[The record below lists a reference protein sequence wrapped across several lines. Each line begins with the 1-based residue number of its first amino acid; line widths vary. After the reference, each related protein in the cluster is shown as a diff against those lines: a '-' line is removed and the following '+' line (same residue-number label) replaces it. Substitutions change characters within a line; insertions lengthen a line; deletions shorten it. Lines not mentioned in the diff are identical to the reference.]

1 MTKNITLA
9 LGFALALTLV
19 GCGDQPAEKAQSF
32 NQVEVLYTQCSTSGD
47 GLVGLEFDDIHVI
60 SVSHEHM
67 ESQVES
73 VAPGREITQ
82 LIATSAWARSPEGD
96 LYVNKCDEN
105 WSGYH
110 EGAQIQVTYMYL

>member
-1 MTKNITLA
+1 MTKNITLV
-9 LGFALALTLV
+9 LALALV

-32 NQVEVLYTQCSTSGD
+32 NQIEVLYTQCSEDGD

-60 SVSHEHM
+60 GISHEYN

-73 VAPGREITQ
+73 AAPGREITQ
-82 LIATSAWARSPEGD
+82 LTATSAWARSPEGD
-96 LYVNKCDEN
+96 LYVNKCDES
-105 WSGYH
+105 WTGYH